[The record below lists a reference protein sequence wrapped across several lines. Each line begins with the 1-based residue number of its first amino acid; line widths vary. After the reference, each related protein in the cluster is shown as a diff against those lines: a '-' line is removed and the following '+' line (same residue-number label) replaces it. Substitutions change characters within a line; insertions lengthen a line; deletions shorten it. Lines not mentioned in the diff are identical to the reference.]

1 MTEKPATLARGKAM
15 RFICSADGASAI
27 LLFLIAAFVALVAL
41 DLQWGRM
48 RRPGPAILPAVIACV
63 LALCALRLALKA
75 LLTANPAAIEK
86 PNSLSFLMLLPAF
99 LAFALMADVAGLALS
114 SLVLLL
120 VAGTAVPGAYASPRR
135 AWRFGLYAVLL
146 SAACVLLF
154 AELLGLPIAVLPEG
168 W

>member
-1 MTEKPATLARGKAM
+1 MTEKPATLARSKAM

-27 LLFLIAAFVALVAL
+27 LLFLIAAFVAAVAL
-41 DLQWGRM
+41 DLPWGRM
-48 RRPGPAILPAVIACV
+48 RRPGPAILPAAIACV

-75 LLTANPAAIEK
+75 MLAAQPEIIER
-86 PNSLSFLMLLPAF
+86 PNAFSFLMLLPAM
-99 LAFALMADVAGLALS
+99 LAFALMADFAGLALS

-135 AWRFGLYAVLL
+135 AWRFGVYAVLL
-146 SAACVLLF
+146 SAGCVLLF
-154 AELLGLPIAVLPEG
+154 AEFLGLPISVFPEV